1 MKGKT
6 KSGFEYEIPEE
17 NFDMEFL
24 DALAEVDENPTILSK
39 VINLIFAGTDGKK
52 RLYDH
57 VRTENGKV
65 PPEAVTREISEIFAN
80 LPKNS

>member
-24 DALAEVDENPTILSK
+24 DALAEVDEKPQLLSK
-39 VINLIFAGTDGKK
+39 MIDMIFAGTDGKK

-65 PPEAVTREISEIFAN
+65 PVNAISAEVSEIFAN
-80 LPKNS
+80 MPKNS

>member
-6 KSGFEYEIPEE
+6 STGFEFDIPEE

-24 DALAEVDENPTILSK
+24 DALAELPENPAKLSTM
-39 VINLIFAGTDGKK
+39 VTMIFAGTDGKK

-57 VRTENGKV
+57 VRTETGKV
-65 PPEAVTREISEIFAN
+65 PTDAIASEISEIFN
-80 LPKNS
+80 SMPKNS